1 MQFDIWNRRYT
12 GSKYKLSTWISEIID
27 QYCKG
32 DTFCDIFAGT
42 GIVSYDRLNK
52 QKEIIINDFLYSN
65 EIIYKAFFVQKPFDE
80 KIISDYSKMFSKIIP
95 KTSDSN
101 YVSDNFGNK
110 FFSLNDAVKIGVIRE
125 IIEQANELNEKERAI
140 LLASL
145 LYSIDRIA
153 NTVGHYEAYIKNT
166 NLEDRFSFDLIHPY
180 KTDSE
185 IKIFRANA
193 NELAKTLDCDI
204 VYLDPPY
211 NSRQYSRFYHL
222 LENITKWDKP
232 QLYGTAQKP
241 LPENMSDYC
250 KTKALSA
257 FTDLIEKLK
266 CNYILVSYNNTY
278 NSKSSSSKNK
288 MELEDIERVLH
299 AKGSVLKFETAH
311 PYFNAG
317 KTNFENHKEL
327 LYLVEVKK

>member
-12 GSKYKLSTWISEIID
+12 GSKYKLSTWISEIVD

-42 GIVSYDRLNK
+42 GIVSYARLNK
-52 QKEIIINDFLYSN
+52 QKEIIMNDFLYSN
-65 EIIYKAFFVQKPFDE
+65 EIIYKAFFLQKPFDE
-80 KIISDYSKMFSKIIP
+80 KSISDYSKMFSKIVP
-95 KTSDSN
+95 KASDLN

-153 NTVGHYEAYIKNT
+153 NTVGHYDAYIKNI

-222 LENITKWDKP
+222 LENITKWDKSNLT
-232 QLYGTAQKP
+232 LYIF
-241 LPENMSDYC
+241 C
-250 KTKALSA
+250 
-257 FTDLIEKLK
+257 
-266 CNYILVSYNNTY
+266 
-278 NSKSSSSKNK
+278 
-288 MELEDIERVLH
+288 RRRWR
-299 AKGSVLKFETAH
+299 
-311 PYFNAG
+311 
-317 KTNFENHKEL
+317 
-327 LYLVEVKK
+327 